1 MNAYRTGYI
10 NWISSG
16 LYPSENP
23 ILRYQCGF
31 VEPYC
36 QLFDSIE
43 NRDTAMILM
52 NNVSDITKVMNM
64 PEADI
69 ELLKRINYEW
79 TIEADYMLL
88 DVGINGE
95 LNRNQLL
102 TIRGLL
108 YQSPMAWSYA
118 MVRHLLAFND
128 LNAADQKYVRYWL
141 SYVSPPQLFA
151 YYTLSRRCV
160 DNYSHKF
167 AILRNLYVHYCDKQM
182 SKREVTPI
190 NYPIHRY
197 VERVN
202 PDKKAKG
209 LGVYIQTCEM
219 RVDRD
224 ITYTITEK
232 IGRKTVNREITEPFN
247 EKFIRDIYIPL
258 LRSTVDS
265 IVICIDPL
273 KIDSSEETISRFKQ
287 LLLDTERANSTDPK
301 TYIIIPREHVHAA
314 VGRNMMFS
322 FIRTHLKKSHLLW
335 FGSDDDD
342 KINTEGVNI
351 LQSFIMNQEC
361 VLSQVILYDK
371 HFRNFD
377 PKRPG
382 LLRRYAPWTYAFS
395 PVYFNAISFPCA
407 PIEKEDLDVFN
418 RFMQHPENIINVNDT
433 LVINPPVYEY
443 QKPGT
448 DRQKHHELYATGD
461 VIDYLN
467 VHNSI
472 ESIPGDDQTRLF
484 PGSTGTPVLPSK
496 RFCTNCADRYH
507 YYDLDSEDIYKE
519 CDDNKRRRFLY
530 YGLTSV
536 DDDDDYEISNKD
548 IITGPSRRRLH
559 DIVDMNTHTDNFNGD
574 LYIVPYEIYTQI
586 PDEPEKLYAIA
597 FQNGKLPDIT
607 HIAIVPNSVN
617 ERITGELNELSIRSE
632 LRAHSGQLLEMLF
645 EPHTTVMN
653 DERLAMVKQ
662 WNDYYLDTYR
672 IKRDNDIP
680 LRTFGGKSVN
690 RWLWIILLIVSI
702 VAIILIAC
710 PLIAN
715 VRRNSPLR
723 KDIY

>member
-1 MNAYRTGYI
+1 MNTMNAYRTGYI
-10 NWISSG
+10 NWTSRG

-23 ILRYQCGF
+23 VLRYQCGF

-36 QLFDSIE
+36 RLFDCIE
-43 NRDTAMILM
+43 NRNTAMILM
-52 NNVSDITKVMNM
+52 DDVHDITKVMNM
-64 PEADI
+64 PEADTD
-69 ELLKRINYEW
+69 LLKCIHYEW

-88 DVGINGE
+88 NVGINGE
-95 LNRNQLL
+95 LNCDQLL

-128 LNAADQKYVRYWL
+128 LNAADQQYVRYWL
-141 SYVSPPQLFA
+141 SYLSLPQLFA
-151 YYTLSRRCV
+151 YYTLSRHCV

-167 AILRNLYVHYCDKQM
+167 TILCNIYARYCDKQM

-197 VERVN
+197 AERAN
-202 PDKKAKG
+202 PYKKAKG

-219 RVDRD
+219 RIDHD

-232 IGRKTVNREITEPFN
+232 VNNKSVNREITEPFN

-258 LRSTVDS
+258 LHSTVDS

-287 LLLDTERANSTDPK
+287 LLLDTERTISTEPK

-351 LQSFIMNQEC
+351 LQSFIMKREC
-361 VLSQVILYDK
+361 VLSQVILFDK

-377 PKRPG
+377 PKHPG

-418 RFMQHPENIINVNDT
+418 RFMQHPKNIINVNNT
-433 LVINPPVYEY
+433 LVIKPPVYEY

-448 DRQKHHELYATGD
+448 DRSKHHELYATKD

-472 ESIPGDDQTRLF
+472 ESIPDKRRKYLF

-496 RFCTNCADRYH
+496 QFCTNCTDRYR
-507 YYDLDSEDIYKE
+507 YYDLDSEDIYKD
-519 CDDNKRRRFLY
+519 CDDGKRRRFLY
-530 YGLTSV
+530 YGLPSI
-536 DDDDDYEISNKD
+536 DDETGNEED
-548 IITGPSRRRLH
+548 IITGQSRIRLH
-559 DIVDMNTHTDNFNGD
+559 TIVDMDTHTDNFNGD

-597 FQNGKLPDIT
+597 FQNGKLPDVT
-607 HIAIVPNSVN
+607 RIAIIPKMV
-617 ERITGELNELSIRSE
+617 EGITGELNELPIRSE

-645 EPHTTVMN
+645 EPHPYVMD

-680 LRTFGGKSVN
+680 LRTFGGRSVN
-690 RWLWIILLIVSI
+690 SWLWIILLLASV
-702 VAIILIAC
+702 VVIILIIC
-710 PLIAN
+710 SLIN
-715 VRRNSPLR
+715 SVKRNLSLR
-723 KDIY
+723 KDI

>member
-1 MNAYRTGYI
+1 MINAYRTSYI
-10 NWISSG
+10 NWTSLG

-23 ILRYQCGF
+23 VLRYQCGF

-36 QLFDSIE
+36 RLFDSIE
-43 NRDTAMILM
+43 NRNTAMVLM
-52 NNVSDITKVMNM
+52 RDVHDITKIMSI
-64 PEADI
+64 PEADTD
-69 ELLKRINYEW
+69 LLKRINYEW
-79 TIEADYMLL
+79 TIESDHMLL
-88 DVGINGE
+88 HAGINGE

-102 TIRGLL
+102 TIRCLL

-128 LNAADQKYVRYWL
+128 LDAADQQYVRYWL
-141 SYVSPPQLFA
+141 SYLSPPQLFA
-151 YYTLSRRCV
+151 YYTLSRHCV
-160 DNYSHKF
+160 DDYSHKF
-167 AILRNLYVHYCDKQM
+167 GILSNLYARYCDRQM
-182 SKREVTPI
+182 SKREVTPMD
-190 NYPIHRY
+190 YPIHRY
-197 VERVN
+197 AERVN
-202 PDKKAKG
+202 PDKKVKG

-219 RVDRD
+219 RIGRN

-232 IGRKTVNREITEPFN
+232 VGRKTVNREITEPFN
-247 EKFIRDIYIPL
+247 EKFLRDIYTPL

-273 KIDSSEETISRFKQ
+273 KIDSSEETIARFKQ
-287 LLLDTERANSTDPK
+287 LLLDTEHANSMEPK
-301 TYIIIPREHVHAA
+301 IYIIIPREHVHAA

-322 FIRTHLKKSHLLW
+322 FIRTHLRKSHLLW

-351 LQSFIMNQEC
+351 LQSFIMERASKLC
-361 VLSQVILYDK
+361 EIILFDK
-371 HFRNFD
+371 YFNRFD
-377 PKRPG
+377 PSNPG
-382 LLRRYAPWTYAFS
+382 LLRRYVPWTYAFS
-395 PVYFNAISFPCA
+395 PVYYNAISFPCA

-418 RFMQHPENIINVNDT
+418 RFMQHPENVINVNDT
-433 LVINPPVYEY
+433 LIIDPPVYEY

-448 DRQKHHELYATGD
+448 DRPKHHELYATGD

-472 ESIPGDDQTRLF
+472 ESIPGDEQALLF

-496 RFCTNCADRYH
+496 RFCTNCTDRYH
-507 YYDLDSEDIYKE
+507 YYDLDSEKIRKK
-519 CDDNKRRRFLY
+519 CDDGVWRRFLY
-530 YGLTSV
+530 YGLPSI
-536 DDDDDYEISNKD
+536 DDDYEISNKD
-548 IITGPSRRRLH
+548 IITGPSRKRLH
-559 DIVDMNTHTDNFNGD
+559 DVVDMNTHTDNFNGD

-597 FQNGKLPDIT
+597 FQNGKLPDVT
-607 HIAIVPNSVN
+607 RIAIIPNTVK
-617 ERITGELNELSIRSE
+617 RITGELNELSIRSE

-645 EPHTTVMN
+645 EPHTFVMN

-680 LRTFGGKSVN
+680 LRTFGGRSIN
-690 RWLWIILLIVSI
+690 RCLWIIILIVSAI
-702 VAIILIAC
+702 AIIFILC

-715 VRRNSPLR
+715 IKRNHLWK
-723 KDIY
+723 KDI